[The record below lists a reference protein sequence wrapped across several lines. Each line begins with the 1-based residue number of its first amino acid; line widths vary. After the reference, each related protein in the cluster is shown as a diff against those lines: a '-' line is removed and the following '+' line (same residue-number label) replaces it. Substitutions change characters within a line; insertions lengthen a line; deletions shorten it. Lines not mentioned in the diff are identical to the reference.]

1 MSIFNVPINPNIS
14 GSLALRQELMGRETR
29 SPQELS
35 FLNSNT
41 AWVKLNSSVNVD
53 GYGDTLAKQNVLVG
67 GTLFNGNQRFGVG
80 VENNNAYSLKN
91 TKGENNIL
99 GIRPMPGI
107 TSVSIDNIGA
117 YGSVR
122 KATVNF
128 QCWDIKQLE
137 VLESLY
143 MRPGYT
149 VLLEFGRNIK
159 LVRKN
164 GINSIEA
171 VRTDDTFFT
180 NSNINLHNY
189 LKDLHQ
195 KSVNSGGNYDAFF
208 GYITNYGWAVRP
220 DGGYDCHTEIIS
232 TGEVL
237 ESIKVNYSAAGAI
250 DFTSLGIDPSNAKF
264 QGLLFPQYKQI
275 KIAVDDIKQFNEEYV
290 ENSLAG
296 LIYETYKLC
305 FYDVYRTDQ
314 VSNSS
319 VRTIPIVKDNKKF
332 NIDYCRSYYDSE
344 NQSELEKKLLNGSK
358 DNYYI
363 TLESFCNLFTN
374 FILPNSYSSD
384 NKKTGDLV
392 SLSTYD
398 REYLGN
404 GNDKLLCLFNSY
416 ITSVNPDVC
425 LIKNPKWTNILTQS
439 SDIQI
444 TVDPIKTQSY
454 SAEGIDVNFQKQIAG
469 WIKDI
474 IITRKNTSNNS
485 IRGQKINEVY
495 NNILKDFEFKKA
507 KTPSLTEQQY
517 SKDFTKNYQ
526 LLRGGI
532 LESPTT
538 KSKNIFGIE
547 TNPDESSITGKK
559 GTEFVD
565 KNPLRSWIQFS
576 AYANFKDE
584 SEKKETISTL
594 RTEYGSKDNM
604 FGNLFNKFDDISIA
618 KDNTVSIGIKN
629 SYNTIKKELENSSNL
644 NGEVE
649 VYNNNVA
656 ETLNTAVSN
665 KSKINQSNNDLKVAS
680 NAYSDFQNRLDKNF
694 KYDLLSSASYGIIG
708 NIYINLKHLYKLAKD
723 SGMYSQDT
731 SGKNILSAT
740 SFLKALLRNIQESLG
755 NLNNFEIHI
764 DDKDGIG
771 RIIDLNYINKDD
783 DKNIFEFEIGNN
795 KSIIRDLKLESQI
808 FSDQS
813 SMIAISAQSEAG
825 KMGLDNSTNVSY
837 NLGISDRMLP
847 KKDSPITNG
856 DGNGNQINNFISAL
870 SVISNKFFKPFYK
883 EGKFNAS
890 EIGTY
895 SNSLRDIILF
905 FNTVYNTD
913 SKEKAIFPT
922 QISLTL
928 DGISG
933 FVIGN
938 LFKVNQEFIPNYYKK
953 SNGKLGYLIT
963 KIGQS
968 IQDNSWTTTIQGYPF
983 NIDNSLNSLKLPKDD
998 IQFDLIINYN
1008 PNTGQV
1014 STTVGTSI
1022 PVKVDD
1028 IAIKM
1033 IDFFKREGFSNAQMA
1048 GIMGNAF
1055 AESSLNPT
1063 VEITDTNGLPSG
1075 GIFQWNGPR
1084 FSALKNYST
1093 KIGKDYKTVEAQLAY
1108 LTTEP
1113 DYKNTK
1119 QAILRSDKVDDATF
1133 AWANLFERCAI
1144 CSNRSAVIS
1153 SNRYQAAFGFLQKL
1167 DGGYYSKLPAPIPFA
1182 GKPKEK
1188 PKYPPVIGSTY
1199 GIKI

>member
-14 GSLALRQELMGRETR
+14 GSLALRQELMGRENRT
-29 SPQELS
+29 PQELS
-35 FLNSNT
+35 FFNSNT

-107 TSVSIDNIGA
+107 TSVSIENIGA

-189 LKDLHQ
+189 LKDLHH
-195 KSVNSGGNYDAFF
+195 KSVDSGGNYDAFF

-250 DFTSLGIDPSNAKF
+250 DFASLNIDPTNANFK
-264 QGLLFPQYKQI
+264 GLLFPQYKQI
-275 KIAVDDIKQFNEEYV
+275 QIAVDDIKQFNEEYV

-305 FYDVYRTDQ
+305 YYDVYRTNQ
-314 VSNSS
+314 VSNTKIKS
-319 VRTIPIVKDNKKF
+319 IPIIKDNKSF
-332 NIDYCRSYYDSE
+332 NIDYCHFFYDSP
-344 NQSELEKKLLNGSK
+344 NQSELEKKILNGSK
-358 DNYYI
+358 DNYYV

-384 NKKTGDLV
+384 KNTKTGDLV

-404 GNDKLLCLFNSY
+404 GNDKLLCLFNSL
-416 ITSVNPDVC
+416 ISSVNPDVC
-425 LIKNPKWTNILTQS
+425 LIKNPKWSTILAQS
-439 SDIQI
+439 SDLQI
-444 TVDPIKTQSY
+444 KVDPIS
-454 SAEGIDVNFQKQIAG
+454 VNPTSD
-469 WIKDI
+469 KDI
-474 IITRKNTSNNS
+474 TNPFLLKVKNWIANFIKEDSVEKVWED
-485 IRGQKINEVY
+485 IY
-495 NNILKDFEFKKA
+495 N
-507 KTPSLTEQQY
+507 
-517 SKDFTKNYQ
+517 DFTISKLSEKEYAAKFNKNYQ
-526 LLRGGI
+526 IIRGGI
-532 LESPTT
+532 
-538 KSKNIFGIE
+538 
-547 TNPDESSITGKK
+547 
-559 GTEFVD
+559 
-565 KNPLRSWIQFS
+565 
-576 AYANFKDE
+576 
-584 SEKKETISTL
+584 EKKDGTFTRPTSANRATGEIYYETTEVHSAVRVWTGYRSAGGSMNDVNIL
-594 RTEYGSKDNM
+594 RT
-604 FGNLFNKFDDISIA
+604 KFDK
-618 KDNTVSIGIKN
+618 KDNTFIDLTSGYSLFPPVGTKLKVQEIEKL
-629 SYNTIKKELENSSNL
+629 YNTIKNSPLDASI
-644 NGEVE
+644 EFK
-649 VYNNNVA
+649 
-656 ETLNTAVSN
+656 LNTQSDTVSNAVSN
-665 KSKINQSNNDLKVAS
+665 KEKINQSNNDLKTTSAG
-680 NAYSDFQNRLDKNF
+680 YSKFQEKQLEKEF
-694 KYDLLSSASYGIIG
+694 KYEPPSSLLSSPSYGIIG

-723 SGMYSQDT
+723 PGLFSQDT

-771 RIIDLNYINKDD
+771 RIIDLNYINKDN
-783 DKNIFEFEIGNN
+783 DKNIFEFEIGSN
-795 KSIIRDLKLESQI
+795 KSIVRDLKLESQI

-847 KKDSPITNG
+847 KKDSPITG
-856 DGNGNQINNFISAL
+856 GRSTNQLNNFVSSI
-870 SVISNKFFKPFYK
+870 SVIANKFFKPLYK
-883 EGKFNAS
+883 DFLDENKETLSSFNAS
-890 EIGTY
+890 EAGVY

-905 FNTVYNTD
+905 FNSIRNTD
-913 SKEKAIFPT
+913 NKEKAYFPT

-938 LFKVNQEFIPNYYKK
+938 LFKVSQEFIPNYYKRA
-953 SNGKLGYLIT
+953 NGKLGYMIT
-963 KIGQS
+963 KVGQS

-983 NIDNSLNSLKLPKDD
+983 NIDSSTLIVNDGD
-998 IQFDLIINYN
+998 INFDIVIDYN
-1008 PNTGQV
+1008 PNTGLIN
-1014 STTVGTSI
+1014 TTVGTSI

-1033 IDFFKREGFSNAQMA
+1033 IDFFKREGFSSAQTA

-1063 VEITDTNGLPSG
+1063 VEITDTNKLPSG
-1075 GIFQWNGPR
+1075 GLFQWNGPR

-1113 DYKNTK
+1113 DYKNAK
-1119 QAILRSDKVDDATF
+1119 QAILKSDKVDDATF

-1144 CSNRSAVIS
+1144 CNNKNAVIN
-1153 SNRYQAAFGFLQKL
+1153 SNRYSAAFGFLQKINS
-1167 DGGYYSKLPAPIPFA
+1167 GYYSNLPAPIPFA
-1182 GKPKEK
+1182 GKPKSQTK
-1188 PKYPPVIGSTY
+1188 SPVTGSVY
-1199 GIKI
+1199 GIKL

>member
-14 GSLALRQELMGRETR
+14 GSLALRQELMGRENR

-41 AWVKLNSSVNVD
+41 SWVKLNSSVNID

-80 VENNNAYSLKN
+80 VENKNAYSLKN
-91 TKGENNIL
+91 SKGENNIL

-122 KATVNF
+122 KATINF

-171 VRTDDTFFT
+171 VRTEDTFFT
-180 NSNINLHNY
+180 KSNINLHDY

-195 KSVNSGGNYDAFF
+195 KSVDSGGNYDAFF

-237 ESIKVNYSAAGAI
+237 ESIKVNYSAAGAA
-250 DFTSLGIDPSNAKF
+250 DFASLNIDPANANFK
-264 QGLLFPQYKQI
+264 GLLFPQYKQI
-275 KIAVDDIKQFNEEYV
+275 QIAVDDVKQFNEEYV

-305 FYDVYRTDQ
+305 YYDVYRTSQ
-314 VSNSS
+314 VSNSKIKS
-319 VRTIPIVKDNKKF
+319 IPITKDGKSF
-332 NIDYCRSYYDSE
+332 NINYCHFFYDSP
-344 NQSELEKKLLNGSK
+344 NQSELEKQILNGSK

-374 FILPNSYSSD
+374 FILPNSYSD
-384 NKKTGDLV
+384 KNAKTGDLV

-404 GNDKLLCLFNSY
+404 GNNELLCLFNFLVSS
-416 ITSVNPDVC
+416 INPDVC
-425 LIKNPKWTNILTQS
+425 LIKNPKWSTVLSQS
-439 SDIQI
+439 SDLQI
-444 TVDPIKTQSY
+444 KIDPIS
-454 SAEGIDVNFQKQIAG
+454 VNPTSD
-469 WIKDI
+469 KDI
-474 IITRKNTSNNS
+474 TNSFLSKMKNWISKFIKEES
-485 IRGQKINEVY
+485 VEKVWEDIY
-495 NNILKDFEFKKA
+495 N
-507 KTPSLTEQQY
+507 
-517 SKDFTKNYQ
+517 DFTISKLSEKEYAAKFNKNYQ
-526 LLRGGI
+526 IIRGGI
-532 LESPTT
+532 
-538 KSKNIFGIE
+538 
-547 TNPDESSITGKK
+547 
-559 GTEFVD
+559 
-565 KNPLRSWIQFS
+565 
-576 AYANFKDE
+576 
-584 SEKKETISTL
+584 EKKDGTFTS
-594 RTEYGSKDNM
+594 EYVDSE
-604 FGNLFNKFDDISIA
+604 GNK
-618 KDNTVSIGIKN
+618 
-629 SYNTIKKELENSSNL
+629 
-644 NGEVE
+644 
-649 VYNNNVA
+649 
-656 ETLNTAVSN
+656 SN
-665 KSKINQSNNDLKVAS
+665 KSKEYHSEVRVWTGYRSAGGSIDDINILRTKFDKKDNTFIDLTKGYAANYQKIDKLYNAIQNSPLDPSIEFKLNTQSDTVSNAASNKEKINQANNDLKTTS
-680 NAYSDFQNRLDKNF
+680 IGYSKFQEKQLEKEF
-694 KYDLLSSASYGIIG
+694 KSQSSLGSSYGTIG
-708 NIYINLKHLYKLAKD
+708 NIYVNLKHLYKLAKD
-723 SGMYSQDT
+723 PGLYSQDT

-740 SFLKALLRNIQESLG
+740 TFLKSLLRNIQESLG
-755 NLNNFEIHI
+755 NINNFEIHI
-764 DDKDGIG
+764 DDKDGVG
-771 RIIDLNYINKDD
+771 RIIDLNYINRDGTQG
-783 DKNIFEFEIGNN
+783 IFEFEIGSN

-847 KKDSPITNG
+847 KKDSPITEG
-856 DGNGNQINNFISAL
+856 RSANQLNNFVSSI
-870 SVISNKFFKPFYK
+870 SVIANKFFKPLYK
-883 EGKFNAS
+883 DFSDENKETLSSFNAS
-890 EIGTY
+890 EAGVY

-905 FNTVYNTD
+905 FNSIRNTD
-913 SKEKAIFPT
+913 NKEKAIFPT

-938 LFKVNQEFIPNYYKK
+938 LFRVNQEFIPNYYKK

-983 NIDNSLNSLKLPKDD
+983 NIDSSTITTNDGD
-998 IQFDLIINYN
+998 INFDIIIDYN
-1008 PNTGQV
+1008 PNTGLIN
-1014 STTVGTSI
+1014 TTVGTSI

-1028 IAIKM
+1028 VAVKM
-1033 IDFFKREGFSNAQMA
+1033 IDFFKKEGFSNAQIA

-1075 GIFQWNGPR
+1075 GLFQWNGPR
-1084 FSALKNYST
+1084 FSALKNYSSKT
-1093 KIGKDYKTVEAQLAY
+1093 GKDYKTVEAQLSY
-1108 LTTEP
+1108 LTTES
-1113 DYKNTK
+1113 DYKKVK
-1119 QAILRSDKVDDATF
+1119 QAILKSDKVDDATF
-1133 AWANLFERCAI
+1133 AWANLFERCSI
-1144 CSNRSAVIS
+1144 CSNRSAVLS
-1153 SNRYQAAFGFLQKL
+1153 SNRYSAASGFLQKINS
-1167 DGGYYSKLPAPIPFA
+1167 GYYSNLPAPIPFA
-1182 GKPKEK
+1182 GKPKSPTK
-1188 PKYPPVIGSTY
+1188 SPVTGSVY
-1199 GIKI
+1199 GIKL

>member
-14 GSLALRQELMGRETR
+14 GSLALRQELMGRKTR

-41 AWVKLNSSVNVD
+41 SWVKLNSSVNVE
-53 GYGDTLAKQNVLVG
+53 GYEDTLAKQNVLVG

-91 TKGENNIL
+91 SKGENNIL

-159 LVRKN
+159 LVNKN

-171 VRTDDTFFT
+171 VRTEDTFFT
-180 NSNINLHNY
+180 KSNINLHDY
-189 LKDLHQ
+189 LKDLHK
-195 KSVNSGGNYDAFF
+195 KSVDSGGNYDAFF
-208 GYITNYGWAVRP
+208 GYITNYGWAVRS

-305 FYDVYRTDQ
+305 YYDVYRTDQ
-314 VSNSS
+314 VSNSKVKS
-319 VRTIPIVKDNKKF
+319 IPIIKDDKSF
-332 NIDYCRSYYDSE
+332 NIDYCHFFYDSP
-344 NQSELEKKLLNGSK
+344 NQSELEKKILNGSK

-374 FILPNSYSSD
+374 FILPNSYSD
-384 NKKTGDLV
+384 KNKKTGDLV

-398 REYLGN
+398 REYLEN
-404 GNDKLLCLFNSY
+404 GNNALLCLYNSFVS
-416 ITSVNPDVC
+416 SVNPDVC
-425 LIKNPKWTNILTQS
+425 LIKNPKWGDILAQS
-439 SDIQI
+439 SDLQVKI
-444 TVDPIKTQSY
+444 DPIS
-454 SAEGIDVNFQKQIAG
+454 VNPTSDKDITNPFLLKMTG
-469 WIKDI
+469 WISKFV
-474 IITRKNTSNNS
+474 KEES
-485 IRGQKINEVY
+485 IEKVWEEIY
-495 NNILKDFEFKKA
+495 NDF
-507 KTPSLTEQQY
+507 LI
-517 SKDFTKNYQ
+517 SKLSEKEYASKFNKNYQ
-526 LLRGGI
+526 IVRGGI
-532 LESPTT
+532 
-538 KSKNIFGIE
+538 
-547 TNPDESSITGKK
+547 
-559 GTEFVD
+559 
-565 KNPLRSWIQFS
+565 
-576 AYANFKDE
+576 
-584 SEKKETISTL
+584 EKKDGTFTRPTSTNRATGEINYETTEVHSAVRVWTGYRSAGGSDGDINIL
-594 RTEYGSKDNM
+594 RT
-604 FGNLFNKFDDISIA
+604 KFDK
-618 KDNTVSIGIKN
+618 KDNTFIDLTKGYAANYQKIDKLYNAIKN
-629 SYNTIKKELENSSNL
+629 SPLDSSIEFKLSTQSNTISN
-644 NGEVE
+644 
-649 VYNNNVA
+649 
-656 ETLNTAVSN
+656 AVSN
-665 KSKINQSNNDLKVAS
+665 KDKINQANNDLKVTS
-680 NAYSDFQNRLDKNF
+680 TGYLKFQEKQLEKEFKSQSSLGSSYST
-694 KYDLLSSASYGIIG
+694 IG
-708 NIYINLKHLYKLAKD
+708 NIYINLKHLYRLAKD
-723 SGMYSQDT
+723 PGLYSQDT

-740 SFLKALLRNIQESLG
+740 TFLKSLLRNIQESLG
-755 NLNNFEIHI
+755 NINNFEIHI

-771 RIIDLNYINKDD
+771 RIIDLNYINRDGTQG
-783 DKNIFEFEIGNN
+783 IFEFEIGNN
-795 KSIIRDLKLESQI
+795 KSIVRDLKLESQI

-847 KKDSPITNG
+847 KKDSPITG
-856 DGNGNQINNFISAL
+856 GTTDNQLTNFISSI
-870 SVISNKFFKPFYK
+870 SVIANKFFKPLYK
-883 EGKFNAS
+883 DFADENKETLSSFNAS
-890 EIGTY
+890 EAGVY

-905 FNTVYNTD
+905 FNSIRNTD
-913 SKEKAIFPT
+913 NKEKAIFPT

-953 SNGKLGYLIT
+953 ANGKLGYLIT

-983 NIDNSLNSLKLPKDD
+983 
-998 IQFDLIINYN
+998 
-1008 PNTGQV
+1008 V
-1014 STTVGTSI
+1014 WV
-1022 PVKVDD
+1022 
-1028 IAIKM
+1028 
-1033 IDFFKREGFSNAQMA
+1033 ESNKW
-1048 GIMGNAF
+1048 I
-1055 AESSLNPT
+1055 
-1063 VEITDTNGLPSG
+1063 
-1075 GIFQWNGPR
+1075 
-1084 FSALKNYST
+1084 
-1093 KIGKDYKTVEAQLAY
+1093 
-1108 LTTEP
+1108 
-1113 DYKNTK
+1113 
-1119 QAILRSDKVDDATF
+1119 
-1133 AWANLFERCAI
+1133 
-1144 CSNRSAVIS
+1144 
-1153 SNRYQAAFGFLQKL
+1153 
-1167 DGGYYSKLPAPIPFA
+1167 
-1182 GKPKEK
+1182 
-1188 PKYPPVIGSTY
+1188 
-1199 GIKI
+1199 

>member
-53 GYGDTLAKQNVLVG
+53 GYEDTLAKQNVLVG

-91 TKGENNIL
+91 SKGENNIL

-122 KATVNF
+122 KATINF

-159 LVRKN
+159 LVKKN

-171 VRTDDTFFT
+171 VRSNDTFFT
-180 NSNINLHNY
+180 ESNINLHDY
-189 LKDLHQ
+189 LKILH
-195 KSVNSGGNYDAFF
+195 KTSVDSGGNYDAFF

-250 DFTSLGIDPSNAKF
+250 DFTSLGIDPTNAKF

-305 FYDVYRTDQ
+305 YYDVYRTGQ
-314 VSNSS
+314 VSNSKIKS
-319 VRTIPIVKDNKKF
+319 IPITKDGKSF
-332 NIDYCRSYYDSE
+332 NIDYCHFFYDSP
-344 NQSELEKKLLNGSK
+344 NQSELEKKILNGSK

-374 FILPNSYSSD
+374 FILPNSYSD
-384 NKKTGDLV
+384 ENIKTGDLV

-398 REYLGN
+398 REYLEN
-404 GNDKLLCLFNSY
+404 GNNKLLCLFNFLISS
-416 ITSVNPDVC
+416 INPDVC
-425 LIKNPKWTNILTQS
+425 LIKNPKWSTILSQS
-439 SDIQI
+439 SDLQI
-444 TVDPIKTQSY
+444 NIDPIL
-454 SAEGIDVNFQKQIAG
+454 VNPTSD
-469 WIKDI
+469 KDI
-474 IITRKNTSNNS
+474 TNIFLSKITNWITKFVKEESIEKVWEDIYNDFILSKLSEKEYAAKFNKNYQI
-485 IRGQKINEVY
+485 IRGGIEKKDGTFTSEYVDSEGNRSNESKEYHSEVRVWTGYRSAGGKENEINILRTKFDKKDNTFINLTKGYAANYQKINKLY
-495 NNILKDFEFKKA
+495 TAIQNSPLDPSIEFKLN
-507 KTPSLTEQQY
+507 TQS
-517 SKDFTKNYQ
+517 D
-526 LLRGGI
+526 
-532 LESPTT
+532 
-538 KSKNIFGIE
+538 
-547 TNPDESSITGKK
+547 
-559 GTEFVD
+559 
-565 KNPLRSWIQFS
+565 
-576 AYANFKDE
+576 
-584 SEKKETISTL
+584 TIS
-594 RTEYGSKDNM
+594 N
-604 FGNLFNKFDDISIA
+604 A
-618 KDNTVSIGIKN
+618 
-629 SYNTIKKELENSSNL
+629 
-644 NGEVE
+644 
-649 VYNNNVA
+649 A
-656 ETLNTAVSN
+656 SN
-665 KSKINQSNNDLKVAS
+665 KEKINQANNDLKTTSAG
-680 NAYSDFQNRLDKNF
+680 YSKFQEKQLEKEF
-694 KYDLLSSASYGIIG
+694 KSQSSLGSSYGTIG

-723 SGMYSQDT
+723 PGLYSQDT

-740 SFLKALLRNIQESLG
+740 TFLKSLLRNIQESLG
-755 NLNNFEIHI
+755 NINNFEIHI

-771 RIIDLNYINKDD
+771 RIIDLNYINRDGTQG
-783 DKNIFEFEIGNN
+783 IFEFEIGSN
-795 KSIIRDLKLESQI
+795 KSIVRDLKLESQI

-847 KKDSPITNG
+847 KKDSPITEG
-856 DGNGNQINNFISAL
+856 RSANQLNNFISSI
-870 SVISNKFFKPFYK
+870 SVIANKFFKPLYK
-883 EGKFNAS
+883 DFLDENKETLSSFNAS
-890 EIGTY
+890 EAGVY

-905 FNTVYNTD
+905 FNSIRNTD
-913 SKEKAIFPT
+913 NKEKAIFPT

-983 NIDNSLNSLKLPKDD
+983 NIDSSTIATNDGDVNFD
-998 IQFDLIINYN
+998 IIIDYN
-1008 PNTGQV
+1008 PNTGLIN
-1014 STTVGTSI
+1014 TTVGTSI

-1028 IAIKM
+1028 IATKM
-1033 IDFFKREGFSNAQMA
+1033 INFFKQEGFSSAQTA

-1075 GIFQWNGPR
+1075 GLFQWNGPR

-1093 KIGKDYKTVEAQLAY
+1093 KTGKDYKTVEAQLAY
-1108 LTTEP
+1108 LTTES

-1119 QAILRSDKVDDATF
+1119 QAILKSNRVDDATF

-1153 SNRYQAAFGFLQKL
+1153 SNRYSAASGFLQKINS
-1167 DGGYYSKLPAPIPFA
+1167 GYYSNLPTPIPFA
-1182 GKPKEK
+1182 GKPKPQTK
-1188 PKYPPVIGSTY
+1188 SPATGSVY
-1199 GIKI
+1199 GIKL